1 MKKPTLHGFTREIVA
16 ISFDENGKRIERDW
30 DLISEEEKQEI
41 SKRVSERMIR
51 SAGFE
56 AVEQKWAAK

>member
-56 AVEQKWAAK
+56 PVEQKWAAK